1 MSDQRFSDVSRRK
14 VLRMSAMGAGTATMG
29 FAISGTARRGSGGGK
44 SGGRGQT
51 SDLVE
56 LDRPFEVRFLETF
69 ETNASCNSDRSAQ
82 QGYNRYEFRYCDE
95 SDWDKTI
102 CVIPDD
108 SDVNEDRVY
117 EFRSAQDC
125 KAPSSEFQTR
135 FSFGP
140 SNSEHSC

>member
-1 MSDQRFSDVSRRK
+1 MSHQSSDDVSRRK
-14 VLRMSAMGAGTATMG
+14 VLQMSAMGAGTAAVG
-29 FAISGTARRGSGGGK
+29 FAVSGTAQRGSGGGK

-56 LDRPFEVRFLETF
+56 LDRPFEVANKRVI
-69 ETNASCNSDRSAQ
+69 ETNASCNSDNSAQ
-82 QGYNRYEFRYCDE
+82 QEYNRYDYRYCD
-95 SDWDKTI
+95 SSGWDGTI
-102 CVIPDD
+102 CVIPDN

-125 KAPSSEFQTR
+125 KGGESEFQTR